1 MRTGVNGGEDRGKQE
16 RGWKWVKGGSQV
28 CIKMRTTVNIPVYRG
43 KHPPVYRCLHLGG
56 RRERRAALRGGCHD
70 APPCRCTSQ
79 KSASSTSPTTWVR
92 PAVAVARRPLSV
104 PVAVPLR
111 RVMAVAA
118 ADTAGQL
125 AAHPAAVGVQVLGI
139 LWSAITRVGAASC
152 AEAWPTPDTS
162 PVASTTLRPDES
174 A

>member
-1 MRTGVNGGEDRGKQE
+1 M
-16 RGWKWVKGGSQV
+16 
-28 CIKMRTTVNIPVYRG
+28 
-43 KHPPVYRCLHLGG
+43 YRCLHLGG

-111 RVMAVAA
+111 RVGAVAA
-118 ADTAGQL
+118 ADTARQL
-125 AAHPAAVGVQVLGI
+125 AAHPAAAGVQAGLGI
-139 LWSAITRVGAASC
+139 GLVGYYTGRGGELRRGMARTRHFAGCFHDAAPRRVCVVRLDAARHPRGGNTRPGLSVTVWGSQPITTGTGIHPHGR
-152 AEAWPTPDTS
+152 EPINH
-162 PVASTTLRPDES
+162 
-174 A
+174 